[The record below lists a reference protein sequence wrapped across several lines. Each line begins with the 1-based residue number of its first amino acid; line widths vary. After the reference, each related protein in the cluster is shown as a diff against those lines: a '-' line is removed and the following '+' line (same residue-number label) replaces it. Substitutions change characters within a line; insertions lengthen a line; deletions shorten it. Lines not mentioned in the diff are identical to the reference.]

1 MRFGTSARLL
11 RHVLAF
17 VTLLACASCLQD
29 GRFGALG
36 AAACPPLFAAGEP
49 LVMNFSANARA
60 NAKVRAFVAA
70 SKDLI
75 QVSLQAEAT
84 AAEACQ
90 RMGRDLGVPEPEM
103 APRNDEPGARARAAC
118 SAVAARID
126 MILRQGV
133 QVRVQAQPPACQ
145 IDAQAK
151 AQCEGSCNVELD
163 PGQIVA
169 QCEPARLSGIC
180 QGRCVGGCEGTCNGD
195 CQGNCSMRDAAGR
208 CAGRCDGTCAGSCD
222 ATCHARCE
230 GQWQAPRCEGM
241 VRPPS
246 ADAECNASCNARAS
260 FRAQCQPAQV
270 MVAVSSG
277 AELAARLA
285 ATLQANLP
293 ALLHAQIALGKRML
307 GDVQVVVEVG
317 SQLPKVVGD
326 AGAQALACIAAGAQ
340 ASVQASARIQVSV
353 EASASVS
360 GRVGAG

>member
-1 MRFGTSARLL
+1 MRPMLFAKLL
-11 RHVLAF
+11 RRALIFA
-17 VTLLACASCLQD
+17 LLVACASCLQD

-36 AAACPPLFAAGEP
+36 AAACPPLMGGGDP
-49 LVMNFSANARA
+49 LSMNFSANARA

-75 QVSLQAEAT
+75 QVSLQMEAT
-84 AAEACQ
+84 AADACQ
-90 RMGRDLGVPEPEM
+90 RMGRDLGVPEAEM
-103 APRNDEPGARARAAC
+103 TAHDDQPGARARAAC
-118 SAVAARID
+118 NAVGARID
-126 MILRQGV
+126 MILRQGI
-133 QVRVQAQPPACQ
+133 QVRVQAEPPVCQ
-145 IDAQAK
+145 VDAQAK
-151 AQCEGSCNVELD
+151 MQCEGACNVEVD

-169 QCEPARLSGIC
+169 QCEPARLSGYC

-195 CQGNCSMRDAAGR
+195 CQGNCTMRDAAGR
-208 CAGRCDGTCAGSCD
+208 CVGRCDGTCSGSCD

-260 FRAQCQPAQV
+260 FRAQCQPAR
-270 MVAVSSG
+270 VAVSVSQG
-277 AELAARLA
+277 AEMAGRLA

-307 GDVQVVVEVG
+307 GDVRVVVDVG
-317 SQLPKVVGD
+317 AQLPKVVGD